1 MQKLAVTDIADLREY
16 ERERDEFRREIIAMK
31 KRRRIA
37 VGEFMTMVFENTA
50 TMRFQIQ
57 EMARVERILTDE
69 AIEHEVDTYNELIP
83 DDGELSATMFIELTE
98 PDALR
103 EWLPKLVGIEDHI
116 SIVVGDAS
124 SPAVEQ
130 DAERLTREDTTSSVH
145 YLKFAFTSE
154 QQAAFATGPVRIVI
168 DHPECRA
175 EVELDDAQRAE
186 LAGDFAH

>member
-1 MQKLAVTDIADLREY
+1 MQKLAVSDIADLREY

-31 KRRRIA
+31 KRRRIT

-57 EMARVERILTDE
+57 EMARVERILTDD

-103 EWLPKLVGIEDHI
+103 EWLPKLVGVEDHI
-116 SIVVGDAS
+116 SIVVGDVS

-145 YLKFAFTSE
+145 YLKFSFTPD
-154 QQAAFATGPVRIVI
+154 QQVAFAAGPVRVVV
-168 DHPECRA
+168 DHPEYRA
-175 EVELDDAQRAE
+175 EVLLDDAQRAE
-186 LAGDFAH
+186 LGGDFTR

>member
-1 MQKLAVTDIADLREY
+1 MQKLAVSDIADLREY

-31 KRRRIA
+31 KRRRIT
-37 VGEFMTMVFENTA
+37 VGEVMTMVFENTA

-57 EMARVERILTDE
+57 EMARVERILTDD

-103 EWLPKLVGIEDHI
+103 EWLPKLVGVEDHI
-116 SIVVGDAS
+116 SIVVGDVS

-145 YLKFAFTSE
+145 YLKFSFTPD
-154 QQAAFATGPVRIVI
+154 QQVAFAAGPVRVVV
-168 DHPECRA
+168 DHPEYRA
-175 EVELDDAQRAE
+175 EVLLDDAQRAE
-186 LAGDFAH
+186 LGGDFTR